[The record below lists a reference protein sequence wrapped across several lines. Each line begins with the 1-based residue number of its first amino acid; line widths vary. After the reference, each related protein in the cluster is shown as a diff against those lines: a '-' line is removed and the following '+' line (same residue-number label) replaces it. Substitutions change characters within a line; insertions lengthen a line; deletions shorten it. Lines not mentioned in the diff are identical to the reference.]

1 MSEHVSYMKS
11 NKGDCGCG
19 CGLYGT
25 LKKPWSNGQQCVA
38 RLCKCKR
45 CVGGA
50 SGKLGR
56 RKQSKA
62 ATALGIPRSS
72 IHPGHE
78 EHFGGSVRVEVKS
91 GKGDTGPTFTAYL
104 RCETQSEASRAIG
117 DHRPF
122 AAVLMPADT
131 SDGLVVVRLSNL
143 HEFVAAMVENWE
155 RSA

>member
-1 MSEHVSYMKS
+1 MTGHVSYAKT
-11 NKGDCGCG
+11 NQGDCGCG

-25 LKKPWSNGQQCVA
+25 LKRAWSNGQQCVA
-38 RLCKCKR
+38 RRCKCKR
-45 CVGGA
+45 CTGGA

-78 EHFGGSVRVEVKS
+78 EHFGGALRVEVKS
-91 GKGDTGPTFTAYL
+91 GKADTGPAFTAFL
-104 RCETQSEASRAIG
+104 RCETQSEASRPIG

-122 AAVLMPADT
+122 AAVLMPQDT
-131 SDGLVVVRLSNL
+131 SDGLLICRLSSL
-143 HEFVAAMVENWE
+143 HEVVAAISDNWD
-155 RSA
+155 AA

>member
-1 MSEHVSYMKS
+1 MTHQTYFKDNQGE
-11 NKGDCGCG
+11 CGCG
-19 CGLYGT
+19 CGEFGT
-25 LKKPWSNGQQCVA
+25 LKKPWSNGQRCVA
-38 RLCKCKR
+38 RKCKCKR

-62 ATALGIPRSS
+62 ATVLGIPRSS

-78 EHFGGSVRVEVKS
+78 EHFGGALRGEVKS
-91 GKGDTGPTFTAYL
+91 GKADTGPAYTAFL
-104 RCETQSEASRAIG
+104 RCEQQSEASRPIG

-131 SDGLVVVRLSNL
+131 SDGLVICRLSSL
-143 HEFVAAMVENWE
+143 HEVVAAVAENWG
-155 RSA
+155 AA